1 MTWYETAQ
9 AWIATATL
17 PVSVVFLVLFARPSE
32 HWWAT
37 WFGRSLMLLAL
48 GVFAYSCAT
57 VLYRFLG
64 DYPGRPFVLLFS
76 TTAVF
81 LAMSIRTG
89 VLWHSQRKGRRRYAR
104 ISDALVIVD
113 VVRDFEDA
121 VHRIETLEPCP
132 NPECMAERANF
143 IELAHRLPNHHNH

>member
-1 MTWYETAQ
+1 MTWYEAAQ

-17 PVSVVFLVLFARPSE
+17 PVSVVFLLLFARPSE

-48 GVFAYSCAT
+48 GVLAYSCAT
-57 VLYRFLG
+57 VLYRWFG

-89 VLWHSQRKGRRRYAR
+89 VLWRSQRKGRRRYAR
-104 ISDALVIVD
+104 ISDALVVVD

-121 VHRIETLEPCP
+121 VHRIEHLEPCP
-132 NPECMAERANF
+132 NPECMAFRS
-143 IELAHRLPNHHNH
+143 ELIDMARQLPSHNH